1 MIQVEDKKEIWVN
14 KGKID
19 EVFVYLIKR
28 RKDIIRRRVEKL
40 E

>member
-1 MIQVEDKKEIWVN
+1 MNEQRN
-14 KGKID
+14 RKID